1 MIAGIALG
9 AIVIAILL
17 AVLVKSTAEEHECTK
32 KTGFYDTSTRKCHIN
47 TVTGEPIEINT
58 NKITFTNSNR
68 EIVVTGALASS
79 FNGTKMLSTPLV
91 SDLSEEMQSFTD
103 LQKPLNDQSDRR
115 RYVLEGGQVSFAL
128 DIPKSSSPLMVYRG
142 KWNLLYVSTSE
153 SGTTTPGA
161 YIAVRGQLTA
171 PEYIS
176 RVILAKLDDAS
187 RATCRIYE
195 TKVSSAG
202 TSYYSLQGE
211 GCSKLDDVYQNVVF
225 SSNNTRI
232 PSLIVMIPTSNTIL
246 DPESIIIPDPRFVR

>member
-1 MIAGIALG
+1 M
-9 AIVIAILL
+9 
-17 AVLVKSTAEEHECTK
+17 
-32 KTGFYDTSTRKCHIN
+32 
-47 TVTGEPIEINT
+47 
-58 NKITFTNSNR
+58 
-68 EIVVTGALASS
+68 
-79 FNGTKMLSTPLV
+79 
-91 SDLSEEMQSFTD
+91 
-103 LQKPLNDQSDRR
+103 
-115 RYVLEGGQVSFAL
+115 
-128 DIPKSSSPLMVYRG
+128 
-142 KWNLLYVSTSE
+142 STSE
-153 SGTTTPGA
+153 SGTTTLGA

-176 RVILAKLDDAS
+176 RVILAKLDDVS